1 MNAIAI
7 LAVAEAG
14 LRLLES
20 YNISATRFAQERE
33 RGPITPERLLEL
45 RDETQSAI
53 DAIGED

>member
-1 MNAIAI
+1 MNAVAI

-33 RGPITPERLLEL
+33 HGPITPERLFEL
-45 RDETQSAI
+45 RDEAQKSI
-53 DAIGED
+53 DEIGED

>member
-1 MNAIAI
+1 MNAVAI

-33 RGPITPERLLEL
+33 LGPVTPERLFEL
-45 RDETQSAI
+45 RDEAQAAI
-53 DAIGED
+53 DLIGAD